1 MRRVIIAAV
10 LCFSVHSVW
19 AQAPVSPQTSPT
31 AAQPIAQ
38 PAAPVPRM
46 EPAQVQPPRSE
57 QSTGYRRMV
66 DFKDPVLNREWEL
79 SYNDLTA
86 SRIIYP
92 AGSNAVERYL
102 KVQRALKAK
111 VPQDRGLLLVTQNAL
126 DSLFPFLLMAVENK
140 LETGDKVE
148 ASRLLDLLIEIN
160 PSAPSIARLRDV
172 LNRPYTPPAPVAETT
187 AGEIG

>member
-31 AAQPIAQ
+31 AAQP
-38 PAAPVPRM
+38 AAPAPHT

-57 QSTGYRRMV
+57 QSNGYRRMV

-92 AGSNAVERYL
+92 AGTNAVERYL
-102 KVQRALKAK
+102 KVQRALKTK
-111 VPQDRGLLLVTQNAL
+111 VPQDRSLLLVTQDAL

-160 PSAPSIARLRDV
+160 PSAPSIARLRDA
-172 LNRPYTPPAPVAETT
+172 LNRPYTPPAPVDGSAT
-187 AGEIG
+187 GEIG